1 MRGRSQSFLHHGRG
15 RGPSAHDT
23 AFWGTIVPVRPFDP
37 RLLRYARSARIP
49 IALTALL
56 GTITALLVLAQALLI
71 SAALS
76 PIVSGTAT
84 LSDVTPFIVGIAA
97 VFACRAFI
105 VAAREAVAARAATK
119 AVTELRG
126 RVIDAA
132 IALGPR
138 GRATNGAETA
148 TLLSTGLEDLRPY
161 FVSFLPQLVLVS
173 TVTPAALGVIL
184 LLDFWSALIALLV
197 VPLIPIFMILIG
209 RFTEAASGPS
219 AARRGRAPTCVHW
232 AQRTQR
238 QPWRPYALLSC
249 RAASSNF

>member
-1 MRGRSQSFLHHGRG
+1 M
-15 RGPSAHDT
+15 
-23 AFWGTIVPVRPFDP
+23 RPFDP
-37 RLLRYARSARIP
+37 RLLRYARSARVP

-84 LSDVTPFIVGIAA
+84 LGDVIFFIVGIAA
-97 VFACRAFI
+97 VFACRAVI
-105 VAAREAVAARAATK
+105 VAAREAIAARAATE

-138 GRATNGAETA
+138 WRAMNGAETA

-161 FVSFLPQLVLVS
+161 FVSFLPQLVLVC
-173 TVTPAALGVIL
+173 TVTPAA
-184 LLDFWSALIALLV
+184 SAPREIITVCHETGRSTRIAEPSSRSNSSRKKLATLEAQFSV
-197 VPLIPIFMILIG
+197 V
-209 RFTEAASGPS
+209 
-219 AARRGRAPTCVHW
+219 
-232 AQRTQR
+232 
-238 QPWRPYALLSC
+238 
-249 RAASSNF
+249 